1 MLVGRLYQPQL
12 LQLWR
17 SNCSLERFTAAVFLR
32 MKSFRELELYGVVN
46 SGPGANENIVRCA
59 CDRHAIAGKLIM
71 NC

>member
-32 MKSFRELELYGVVN
+32 RRVSGSWSCMEL
-46 SGPGANENIVRCA
+46 
-59 CDRHAIAGKLIM
+59 
-71 NC
+71 